1 MRPAAVLRV
10 VHAPARTWERGTRD
24 AVWRPW
30 RREWRGDE
38 KLAHAPAKRAASRVS
53 LLAADT
59 SEPSF
64 NGGVALKP
72 SRRALTRAP
81 ALALVPSRYACSYPP
96 RAVGRTSR
104 PSSVGRLE
112 NVTSYPQLQPPPS
125 VTSVV
130 PKQQPRVRR
139 AASPLLR
146 ARRPET
152 LVYTP
157 TAVTSKQVLAGFGN
171 PTSTG
176 LEFGLTAAGYP
187 YVANRG
193 TTFTAAICC
202 YWR

>member
-152 LVYTP
+152 SL
-157 TAVTSKQVLAGFGN
+157 L
-171 PTSTG
+171 
-176 LEFGLTAAGYP
+176 LEVTAALLQGALRTLCSAHSSACSSAPKYS
-187 YVANRG
+187 
-193 TTFTAAICC
+193 TAWTQLCAAEP
-202 YWR
+202 RA